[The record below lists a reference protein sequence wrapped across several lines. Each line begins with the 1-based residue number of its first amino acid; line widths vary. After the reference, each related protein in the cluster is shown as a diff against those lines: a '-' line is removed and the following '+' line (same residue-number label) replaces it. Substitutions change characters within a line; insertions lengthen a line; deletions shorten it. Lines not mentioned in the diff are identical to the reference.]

1 MRTLAPS
8 HLRRV
13 QHYRD
18 TSQPLFQR
26 YQIESQIAGIHEPV
40 VHLKSGGYIVINQTE
55 ALVAIDVNT
64 GRYVGKKTTGRLE
77 DTILKTNLEAVKEI
91 VRQLRLRDMGGIVVI
106 DFIDME
112 IEQNKKA
119 VLDEPDVYYHEARE
133 RWFRFAL
140 DSWFEAFL
148 WNGQWYPVEEG
159 QLPPEIARLE
169 PSREVK
175 KERRLTRDEEL
186 RQIEEELRKLEAE
199 EKRQK
204 EGGKPPP

>member
-1 MRTLAPS
+1 MSARFGSRLLALLCCAGLGCLITTVSTGENPPDPKTPPKLRGAEAPVLEPS
-8 HLRRV
+8 
-13 QHYRD
+13 
-18 TSQPLFQR
+18 
-26 YQIESQIAGIHEPV
+26 PV
-40 VHLKSGGYIVINQTE
+40 PGVKK
-55 ALVAIDVNT
+55 ALVDA
-64 GRYVGKKTTGRLE
+64 
-77 DTILKTNLEAVKEI
+77 
-91 VRQLRLRDMGGIVVI
+91 
-106 DFIDME
+106 
-112 IEQNKKA
+112 
-119 VLDEPDVYYHEARE
+119 PDVYYHEARE

-199 EKRQK
+199 EKREK
-204 EGGKPPP
+204 EGEKPPSP